1 MEHYALCATSQHHHH
16 HHDHLED
23 DHYCRHDDDDDEH
36 LGMCWSDGQAL
47 LLAASATKISAPAD
61 CLLQSLHHDDG
72 HDVFQFFYILLNIES
87 KRIELKA

>member
-23 DHYCRHDDDDDEH
+23 DHYCRHDDDDDH
-36 LGMCWSDGQAL
+36 LGMCWSEGQAL

-61 CLLQSLHHDDG
+61 CLLQSLHDDDG
-72 HDVFQFFYILLNIES
+72 HDVFQFFSFLVFLYSIEH
-87 KRIELKA
+87 